1 MNEETVA
8 QQLAELLKRLDGVR
22 SSTGNKHEKFRVA
35 LTGVL
40 RLLSGNEA
48 TLKGLQG
55 APEELKGYI
64 LNLAIELGEESMRQL
79 ESLRSQVELI
89 LSQVRESP
97 DRKS

>member
-8 QQLAELLKRLDGVR
+8 QQLAELLKQLDSVR
-22 SSTGNKHEKFRVA
+22 NSTGHKHEKFRVA

-55 APEELKGYI
+55 TPEELKGYI
-64 LNLAIELGEESMRQL
+64 LNLATELGEESMRQW

>member
-8 QQLAELLKRLDGVR
+8 QQLAALLKQLDTTRIAAGHE
-22 SSTGNKHEKFRVA
+22 HEKFRVA

-48 TLKGLQG
+48 TLEGLQG
-55 APEELKGYI
+55 TPEELKGYI
-64 LNLAIELGEESMRQL
+64 LNLATELGEESTRQW
-79 ESLRSQVELI
+79 ESLKSQLELI
-89 LSQVRESP
+89 LSQIRESP

>member
-1 MNEETVA
+1 MSEETVA
-8 QQLAELLKRLDGVR
+8 QQLDELLKQLDAARIEAGHE
-22 SSTGNKHEKFRVA
+22 HEKFRVA

-55 APEELKGYI
+55 TPEELKGYI
-64 LNLAIELGEESMRQL
+64 LNLATELGEVSARKWESIK
-79 ESLRSQVELI
+79 SQVELI
-89 LSQVRESP
+89 LSQTRESP